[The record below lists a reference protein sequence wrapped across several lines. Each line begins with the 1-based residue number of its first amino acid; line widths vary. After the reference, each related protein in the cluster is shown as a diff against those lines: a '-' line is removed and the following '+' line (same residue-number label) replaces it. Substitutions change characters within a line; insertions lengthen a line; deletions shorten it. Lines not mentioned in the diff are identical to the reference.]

1 MLDDYEE
8 HRRRMAAETSAF
20 ITWGLAHPHQVPRI
34 PRRPVGEGGFSP
46 AMGRSFWFAVL
57 GTYEIA
63 PQAVLRRFLRWAAG

>member
-1 MLDDYEE
+1 MLDDYQE

-20 ITWGLAHPHQVPRI
+20 ITWGLAHPDQVPRI
-34 PRRPVGEGGFSP
+34 PRRPVWQGGFSR

-63 PQAVLRRFLRWAAG
+63 PQAVLRRFLRWAVS